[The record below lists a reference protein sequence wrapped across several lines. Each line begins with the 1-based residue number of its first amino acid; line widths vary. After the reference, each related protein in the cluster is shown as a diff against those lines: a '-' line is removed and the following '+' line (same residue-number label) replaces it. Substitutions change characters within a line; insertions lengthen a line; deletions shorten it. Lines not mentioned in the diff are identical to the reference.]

1 MANTIHRFFDRET
14 GKLNHQALGLEKLN
28 LKKIDNIHII
38 ACGTA
43 YLSGMIG
50 RYTIESLAKVSVNTE
65 LASEFRYRDPV
76 LNERSLVIA
85 ISQSGETMDTLESLK
100 FAKSKGCQIFSICNA
115 HHSSI
120 PRESHA
126 VLYMDAG
133 PEIGV
138 ASTKAFTSM
147 VLCQYLFA
155 LALAELRGVNIEGE
169 RKKAVNAL
177 RVLPGHVDTILAASS
192 KIMNISDEYYESS
205 NFLYIGR
212 GEHYPVALEGAL
224 KLKEISYIHA
234 EAYASGELKHGPIAL
249 IDRNMPVFV
258 LAPKD
263 KYYDKTISNI
273 EQVRARNGRIIA
285 IGAEG
290 DSQLEKLSD
299 NYFSYP
305 QVDVPAL
312 QTILSTVPLQIF
324 SYYMA
329 LKRGTD
335 VDQPRNLAKSVTVE

>member
-1 MANTIHRFFDRET
+1 
-14 GKLNHQALGLEKLN
+14 
-28 LKKIDNIHII
+28 
-38 ACGTA
+38 
-43 YLSGMIG
+43 
-50 RYTIESLAKVSVNTE
+50 
-65 LASEFRYRDPV
+65 
-76 LNERSLVIA
+76 
-85 ISQSGETMDTLESLK
+85 
-100 FAKSKGCQIFSICNA
+100 
-115 HHSSI
+115 
-120 PRESHA
+120 
-126 VLYMDAG
+126 
-133 PEIGV
+133 
-138 ASTKAFTSM
+138 
-147 VLCQYLFA
+147 
-155 LALAELRGVNIEGE
+155 
-169 RKKAVNAL
+169 
-177 RVLPGHVDTILAASS
+177 
-192 KIMNISDEYYESS
+192 MNISDEYYESS